1 MVGVPR
7 QETGQ
12 GPPGTRERYQEYQ
25 ECALEIPR
33 PQEAEYPEAG
43 VMGAGLELA
52 VATMLP
58 PPSQPMLQG

>member
-12 GPPGTRERYQEYQ
+12 GPPGMRERYRGYQ
-25 ECALEIPR
+25 ERALEIPR
-33 PQEAEYPEAG
+33 PLEAEYPEAG

-52 VATMLP
+52 VAVATLLP
-58 PPSQPMLQG
+58 PPS